1 MDDCGRKCVIRRSCG
16 AGRGNARPHD
26 RSTLPS
32 SGEKY
37 LPGEKKKKKKKTA
50 MEEMFTAKRE
60 GEKVAEWEDKW
71 ESIRTSQHSSE

>member
-1 MDDCGRKCVIRRSCG
+1 MELGE
-16 AGRGNARPHD
+16 A
-26 RSTLPS
+26 TLDLMIDQHCHPVGKIIYR
-32 SGEKY
+32 GEK
-37 LPGEKKKKKKKTA
+37 KKKKKKKTA